1 MFKSKDALFVIV
13 AVLGVVIAVFGLAWC
28 QAEMEEGEPSGCRS
42 YPAAFL
48 A

>member
-1 MFKSKDALFVIV
+1 MFKSKDALVVIV

-28 QAEMEEGEPSGCRS
+28 QAEMGEGEPSGCRS